1 MKFKRLDKQ
10 TESKIKN
17 IQDRQKI
24 QQQLVF
30 YNNRNKLT
38 ASDIQVKQGLENKL
52 KQLEIQY
59 KGLR

>member
-1 MKFKRLDKQ
+1 MKFKRIDKQ

-38 ASDIQVKQGLENKL
+38 ANDIQVKQGLENKL